1 MKLSYLE
8 IYNETIRDLLSPES
22 SENLM
27 VIEDPARGVFV
38 PELTEK
44 EVNVEEEVLESIRI
58 GNTRRQM
65 ASTGLNEFSS
75 RSHAII
81 TFFIEQTRVEIEP

>member
-1 MKLSYLE
+1 VKLSYLE

>member
-8 IYNETIRDLLSPES
+8 IYNETIRDLLSAES

-27 VIEDPARGVFV
+27 MIEDPARGVFV

-58 GNTRRQM
+58 GNTRR
-65 ASTGLNEFSS
+65 
-75 RSHAII
+75 
-81 TFFIEQTRVEIEP
+81 

>member
-1 MKLSYLE
+1 M
-8 IYNETIRDLLSPES
+8 LSPES

>member
-81 TFFIEQTRVEIEP
+81 TFFIEQTRVEIAP